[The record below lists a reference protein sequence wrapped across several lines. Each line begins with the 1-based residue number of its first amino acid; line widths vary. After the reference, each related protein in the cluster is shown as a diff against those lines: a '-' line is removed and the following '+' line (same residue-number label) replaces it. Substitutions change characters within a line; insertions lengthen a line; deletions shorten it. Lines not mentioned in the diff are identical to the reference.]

1 MLHLSTCWHTRLIM
15 YLSRTIQSLG
25 VFNGA
30 MLLGMKQDDIRAIC
44 PEEGGRVFFQLQSV
58 RSTVAVSHA
67 ALFVQSKLPTLY
79 KFGYLWSSFH
89 CGEVISQYS
98 VLLHTWWGHLMSKA
112 ELTNVI
118 SLYFLCSLPVRLN
131 TARMVAADDLRTPVH
146 FDSKNLNVSGPEW
159 TRTVQ

>member
-1 MLHLSTCWHTRLIM
+1 M
-15 YLSRTIQSLG
+15 YLCRTIQSLG

-67 ALFVQSKLPTLY
+67 ALFVQSKLMPCTNSVIYGALFIVV
-79 KFGYLWSSFH
+79 KWSHSIQ
-89 CGEVISQYS
+89 CGFIPD
-98 VLLHTWWGHLMSKA
+98 GHLMSEA

-118 SLYFLCSLPVRLN
+118 CLHFLCSLPVRLN
-131 TARMVAADDLRTPVH
+131 TASMVAAENLRTPVH

-159 TRTVQ
+159 TRTIQ